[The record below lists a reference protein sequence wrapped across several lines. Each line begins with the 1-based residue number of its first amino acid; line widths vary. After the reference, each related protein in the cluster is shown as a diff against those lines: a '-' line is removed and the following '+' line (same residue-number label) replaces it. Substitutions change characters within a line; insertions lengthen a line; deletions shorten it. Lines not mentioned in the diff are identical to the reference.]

1 LDNSFCKKAI
11 KLQVQINNMKRI
23 FLLVLLLPAV
33 AFAQTKQKVKPKTK
47 LTAKPTAVV
56 ITKAA
61 DEFIITGEIKGL
73 ADGTSVSLL
82 NGQTGAPESETI
94 ITKEKFTLK
103 GKTAIPDFKIL
114 LFNKQQPY
122 TTIFLDNSAVKIS
135 GKKESLDKLSVTGSA
150 SHNDFNEF
158 NKIIE
163 PYQNVFAQNPVYD
176 SASFKKAAELSSDF
190 ASKHPSS
197 FITPLAIIRYNQ
209 IADDIN
215 KTESLYNFLTA
226 EVKNTPMANYLSQVI
241 MDAKRNAIGTLLP
254 DFTQADTAG
263 IPVTLSSFRGKYVLI
278 DFWASWCGPCRQ
290 ENPNVVAAF
299 NKYKNRNFTILGVS
313 LDRPGKKQDW
323 LNAINNDNLTW
334 THVSDLQ
341 FWQNAVAQQFQIGSI
356 PQNYLIDPEGKIVG
370 KNLRGEAL
378 ERKLEKIFR

>member
-1 LDNSFCKKAI
+1 
-11 KLQVQINNMKRI
+11 MKRI
-23 FLLVLLLPAV
+23 FLLVFLLPA
-33 AFAQTKQKVKPKTK
+33 FALAQKKQKAAAKTKVTVKPKTF
-47 LTAKPTAVV
+47 AV
-56 ITKAA
+56 TKAT
-61 DEFIITGEIKGL
+61 DEFIITGEIKGF

-94 ITKEKFTLK
+94 ISKEKFTLK
-103 GKTAIPDFKIL
+103 GKATTPDFKIL

-122 TTIFLDNSAVKIS
+122 TTIFLDNSTVKVS
-135 GKKESLDKLSVTGSA
+135 GKKESLDKLSVTGSP
-150 SHNDFNEF
+150 SHNDFNAF
-158 NKIIE
+158 NKILE
-163 PYQNVFAQNPVYD
+163 PYQNVFAQNSVYD
-176 SASFKKAAELSSDF
+176 SASFTKAAELTSDF
-190 ASKHPSS
+190 AAKHPSS

-226 EVKNTPMANYLSQVI
+226 DVKNTPMANYLSQVI
-241 MDAKRNAIGTLLP
+241 TDAKRNAIGTLLP

-263 IPVTLSSFRGKYVLI
+263 IPVSLSSFRGKYVLI

-323 LNAINNDNLTW
+323 LNAIKNDNLTW

-341 FWQNAVAQQFQIGSI
+341 FWQNAVAQQFQIFSI

-378 ERKLEKIFR
+378 DRKLEKIFR

>member
-1 LDNSFCKKAI
+1 
-11 KLQVQINNMKRI
+11 MKRI
-23 FLLVLLLPAV
+23 FLLVFLIPAFAV
-33 AFAQTKQKVKPKTK
+33 AQTKQKAVTKTKVTLKPK
-47 LTAKPTAVV
+47 AAA

-61 DEFIITGEIKGL
+61 DEYIITGEIKGM
-73 ADGTSVSLL
+73 ADGINVSIL
-82 NGQTGAPESETI
+82 NGQTGAPESETTI
-94 ITKEKFTLK
+94 SKERFTLK
-103 GKTAIPDFKIL
+103 GKAAIPDFKIL

-122 TTIFLDNSAVKIS
+122 TTIFLDNSTVKIA
-135 GKKESLDKLSVTGSA
+135 GKKESIDKLTVTGSS

-158 NKIIE
+158 NKILQ

-176 SASFKKAAELSSDF
+176 SSSFKKAAELCSDF
-190 ASKHPSS
+190 AAKHPNS

-215 KTESLYNFLTA
+215 KTEVLYNFLTA
-226 EVKNTPMANYLSQVI
+226 DVKNTPMANYLSQVI
-241 MDAKRNAIGTLLP
+241 TDAKRNAIGTLLP
-254 DFTQADTAG
+254 DFTQADTSG
-263 IPVTLSSFRGKYVLI
+263 IPVSLSSFRGKYVLI

-313 LDRPGKKQDW
+313 LDRPGKKDDW
-323 LNAINNDNLTW
+323 LNAIKTDNLTW
-334 THVSDLQ
+334 THVSDLK

-378 ERKLEKIFR
+378 ERKLEKIFH